1 MSNFSKES
9 LSTAAKSLEPV
20 KRETVSRVHERLRP
34 SEGNLTQ
41 RSQPAPASPP
51 NRNETRLGHQA
62 TPLDSSATHT
72 NTNRGLAS
80 RASIVPANLSTV
92 RPALQD
98 TRKFD
103 FILSWATIPAAP
115 RMLNSQKKQLSAQA
129 AALFRAIDKDGN
141 GKLNSVE
148 FFEGMIS
155 EYGLSRDQVLHIINI
170 LKLRQQGFYAFEEF
184 QEIYFAI
191 ETNLAASEVV
201 ELSDS
206 PQHQQPRLEPVDGD
220 DDICVIYDSPSPMA
234 DHRHPNP
241 TALSPK
247 NAGNTCLCLQL
258 SSLYAASV
266 TM

>member
-9 LSTAAKSLEPV
+9 LSAAAKSLEPV
-20 KRETVSRVHERLRP
+20 QRQPVSRVPEGPRP
-34 SEGNLTQ
+34 SAGKLTQ
-41 RSQPAPASPP
+41 QSKPVPVSPP
-51 NRNETRLGHQA
+51 NRNETRLEHHA
-62 TPLDSSATHT
+62 TPLHSLPNHT
-72 NTNRGLAS
+72 NTNRRYS
-80 RASIVPANLSTV
+80 RASIIPANLSTV
-92 RPALQD
+92 RPELQD

-115 RMLNSQKKQLSAQA
+115 RMLHGQKTQISAQA
-129 AALFRAIDKDGN
+129 AALFRNIDKDGN

-155 EYGLSRDQVLHIINI
+155 EYGLSRDQTLHIINI
-170 LKLRQQGFYAFEEF
+170 LKSRQQGFYSFEEF
-184 QEIYFAI
+184 QEIYFSI

-206 PQHQQPRLEPVDGD
+206 PQHQRPRLEPVDGD
-220 DDICVIYDSPSPMA
+220 DDICVIHDSLSPTA

-247 NAGNTCLCLQL
+247 NAGNTCLC
-258 SSLYAASV
+258 
-266 TM
+266 